1 VGENLKKQANFRGRK
16 IANYNT

>member
-1 VGENLKKQANFRGRK
+1 VGESLKKQANFRRWK